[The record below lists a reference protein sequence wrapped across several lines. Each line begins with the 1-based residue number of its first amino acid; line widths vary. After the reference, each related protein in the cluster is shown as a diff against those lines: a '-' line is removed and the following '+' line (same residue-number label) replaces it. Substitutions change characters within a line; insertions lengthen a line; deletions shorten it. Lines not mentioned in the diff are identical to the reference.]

1 MPEIFHDINWIL
13 FGALIVV
20 SALVSWAGDVVGMKL
35 GRKRITLFGL
45 RPKYTSRIISVL
57 TGVGVAVVTIC
68 VLSAASEQVRTALF
82 SMQVLQ
88 RQLIS
93 AREELK
99 DNEEKMSGLEIDFMR
114 SRGELSEKE
123 DELREIEDKLE
134 KGMKNLEET
143 QAKLTEMTKMRDE
156 TEAEQAEL
164 EKENARLKSEGGKLE
179 ASVKSL
185 KKESESLKSGI
196 RHLRESRVTAFSGE
210 ILAQG
215 VLTDDNTNKEEAER
229 CIERLTASARAM
241 LAYRS
246 GAQDTEPPKIEPAAE
261 EKAVKQLMQGKGRRI
276 VRITALGNA
285 VEGEPV
291 PARVEIYQSK
301 LIYAEGTP
309 LYTRVFTRGT
319 ERHEIEESIF
329 HGLRLLNRRAAADGI
344 LRDPVTGNIGSID
357 SDEFVAAIDE
367 IAQSDKTI
375 TLEMVAERDI
385 YSEGPLRVKFTL
397 K

>member
-1 MPEIFHDINWIL
+1 MPEIFHDVNWIL

-20 SALVSWAGDVVGMKL
+20 SALVSWAGDIVGMKL

-45 RPKYTSRIISVL
+45 RPRYTSRIISVL
-57 TGVGVAVVTIC
+57 TGVGVAIVTIC

-99 DNEEKMSGLEIDFMR
+99 DNEEKMSGLEVDFMR

-134 KGMKNLEET
+134 EGMKNLEET
-143 QAKLTEMTKMRDE
+143 RTKLAEMTKMRDE
-156 TEAEQAEL
+156 TAAEQAAL
-164 EKENARLKSEGGKLE
+164 EKENTRLKSEGEKLD

-196 RHLRESRVTAFSGE
+196 RHLRENRVTAFSGE

-215 VLTDDNTNKEEAER
+215 VLSDDQTSKEEAER
-229 CIERLTASARAM
+229 CIERLVASARAM

-246 GAQDTEPPKIEPAAE
+246 GSQSAEPPKIEPADE
-261 EKAVKQLMQGKGRRI
+261 KKAVENLVRGKGRRL
-276 VRITALGNA
+276 VRITAMGNA

-291 PARVEIYQSK
+291 PARVEIYQTK
-301 LIYAEGTP
+301 LIYAKGTS
-309 LYTRVFTRGT
+309 LYTRVFTRDT
-319 ERHEIEESIF
+319 DRQEVEESVF

-344 LRDPVTGNIGSID
+344 LPDPVTGNVGSID
-357 SDEFVAAIDE
+357 SEEFVAALDAIS
-367 IAQSDKTI
+367 QSEKTI
-375 TLEMVAERDI
+375 TLEMVAESDI